1 MPGTGNGRIM
11 RIASLLIIL
20 AALITSAAQAHSM
33 GGLPEWRAFG
43 EPGKASAVSRTVA
56 VSAQDM
62 RYSMKSLD
70 VKAGETIRFVLTNKG
85 PSKHEFVIGDR
96 AFHAGHIKEME
107 AMPDMPMDEDNSIDI
122 PPGKV
127 KALIWRFTKPG
138 SYIFG
143 CDMPGHFQAGMHGI
157 ITVR

>member
-1 MPGTGNGRIM
+1 M
-11 RIASLLIIL
+11 RIAGLQIAL
-20 AALITSAAQAHSM
+20 AAMTALSAHAHSM
-33 GGLPEWRAFG
+33 GGMPEWHAFG

-62 RYSMKSLD
+62 RYSMKNLE
-70 VKAGETIRFVLTNKG
+70 VRTGETIRFVLTNKG

-107 AMPDMPMDEDNSIDI
+107 AMPNMPMDEENSVDI
-122 PPGKV
+122 EPGKV
-127 KALIWRFTKPG
+127 KSLIWRFTKPG

-143 CDMPGHFQAGMHGI
+143 CDMPGHFQAGMHGT